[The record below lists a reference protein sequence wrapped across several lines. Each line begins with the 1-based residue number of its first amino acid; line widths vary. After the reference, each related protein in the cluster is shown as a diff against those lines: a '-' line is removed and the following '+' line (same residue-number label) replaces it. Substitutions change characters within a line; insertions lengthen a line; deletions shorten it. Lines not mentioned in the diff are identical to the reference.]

1 MKQLLV
7 TNDFPPMRGGEAR
20 WYARLAGSVPS
31 SSVVVLAPRY
41 PGDKAFDRAQDYR
54 IIRVRVPTTV
64 HPAGRLLQL
73 AGLLIAVV
81 REVRRER
88 IDVIHI
94 AHLYFG
100 VIALIIRRITGT
112 PYVLYLHGG
121 ELAPYMRF
129 RIVRAIVR
137 RSVDR
142 AARVVVNSEFT
153 REHFARLG
161 AANPRTALLPISVP
175 THTFRPDVDG
185 AKSRAAYSV
194 NGIPLIL
201 TVGRL
206 VERKGH
212 DCVIRALPELKARIG
227 PVRYLIAG
235 EGPERTR
242 LQRLAG
248 ELGCADD
255 VVFAGHV
262 PDDELPAL
270 YAACDLFVMP
280 SRALTGRDGVEGYG
294 IVFLEAAASGRPSVG
309 GRSGGVAE
317 AVLDGVTGVLTDPHD
332 PQAVAD
338 SIARLLLDRDR
349 AQRLGLAGREHA
361 LERERAWTQAVES
374 LWETG

>member
-1 MKQLLV
+1 MKQLLI
-7 TNDFPPMRGGEAR
+7 TNDFPPMLGGEAR

-31 SSVVVLAPRY
+31 RSVVVLAPAY
-41 PGDKAFDRAQDYR
+41 PGDTAFDRTQEYR
-54 IIRVRVPTTV
+54 IIRVRVPTTT

-73 AGLLIAVV
+73 AGLLIASV

-100 VIALIIRRITGT
+100 VIALVVEKITGR

-137 RSVDR
+137 LSVKR
-142 AARVVVNSEFT
+142 AARVIVNSEFT
-153 REHFARLG
+153 REYFARLG
-161 AANPRTALLPISVP
+161 AANLRTALLPISVP

-185 AKSRAAYSV
+185 TRARAKFGV
-194 NGIPLIL
+194 NGVPLIL

-227 PVRYLIAG
+227 PIRYIIAG

-255 VVFAGHV
+255 VIFAGRV
-262 PDDELPAL
+262 PDSELPAL

-309 GRSGGVAE
+309 GRSGGVSE
-317 AVLDGVTGVLTDPHD
+317 AVLDGFTGVLTDPHD
-332 PQAVAD
+332 PHAVAD
-338 SIARLLLDRDR
+338 AIARLLLDRDQAR
-349 AQRLGLAGREHA
+349 RLGLAGREHA
-361 LERERAWTQAVES
+361 VERERAWTQAIRS